1 MEYNTQRPHLKI
13 SDYGRNV
20 YKLIEYARTVEE
32 RDKRTQVAEA
42 IVEIMSQLDPDRKD
56 QESDKRKYWVHL
68 MILANWE
75 LDVDIPYEI
84 SREETVEFQPEHL
97 SYKRGESHYLHYGN
111 IMEQMVKRIAEYPEG
126 EERDELVRL
135 TAHAMKRD
143 YLMWNNDTVEDD
155 LINQH
160 LATLSD
166 GQVQVPEGFS
176 YKAIEEYMKGIEEER
191 KANGSRKKKKKK

>member
-1 MEYNTQRPHLKI
+1 LKI

-20 YKLIEYARTVEE
+20 YKLIEYARAIEE
-32 RDKRTQVAEA
+32 RDKRNQVAEA
-42 IVEIMSQLDPDRKD
+42 IVEIMSQLDPDHKN
-56 QESDKRKYWVHL
+56 QEDDKRKYWVHL
-68 MILANWE
+68 MILANWD

-97 SYKRGESHYLHYGN
+97 SYERGESRYRHYGN
-111 IMEQMVKRIAEYPEG
+111 IMEQMVKRISEYPEG

-160 LATLSD
+160 LATLSE
-166 GQVQVPEGFS
+166 GRVQVPEGFS
-176 YKAIEEYMKGIEEER
+176 YKAVEEYMKGIEEER
-191 KANGSRKKKKKK
+191 KANGNRKKKKKK

>member
-20 YKLIEYARTVEE
+20 YKLIEYARTVENREE
-32 RDKRTQVAEA
+32 RNQVAEA
-42 IVEIMSQLDPDRKD
+42 IVDIMAQLDPDHKD
-56 QESDKRKYWVHL
+56 QESDSRKYWVHL

-84 SREETVEFQPEHL
+84 SREESVEFQPEHL
-97 SYKRGESHYLHYGN
+97 SYEHKDPHYRHYGS
-111 IMEQMVKRIAEYPEG
+111 IMEQMVKRISEYPEG

-160 LATLSD
+160 LSTLSE
-166 GQVQVPEGFS
+166 GKINVPEGFN
-176 YKAIEEYMKGIEEER
+176 YKEIGEYMKGIEEER
-191 KANGSRKKKKKK
+191 KAGGKRKKKKK